1 MKHFIYLLSTLFFIS
16 CTNVE
21 TVDLA
26 KARKEANAFIASQ
39 FDFFTESS
47 LELAK
52 ETFTE
57 DAVLIGTDAAE
68 YLSGWTEIEPSVK
81 GQLVIEN
88 PVFTARKLNVVMSD
102 GGDMASYTQELDFT
116 FSVAGE
122 AGEIKNVRN
131 SGVIKK
137 IDGQWKVVQ
146 IHWSIGLEGQAVEY
160 EMPE

>member
-26 KARKEANAFIASQ
+26 KATEEANAFIASQ

-52 ETFTE
+52 ETFAE

-68 YLSGWTEIEPSVK
+68 YLSGWTEIEPSVQ

>member
-116 FSVAGE
+116 
-122 AGEIKNVRN
+122 
-131 SGVIKK
+131 
-137 IDGQWKVVQ
+137 DWTT
-146 IHWSIGLEGQAVEY
+146 
-160 EMPE
+160 

>member
-1 MKHFIYLLSTLFFIS
+1 MKHFIYILSTLFFIS
-16 CTNVE
+16 CNNVE
-21 TVDLA
+21 SVDMT
-26 KARKEANAFIASQ
+26 KATEEANAFIASQ

-52 ETFTE
+52 ETFAE

-68 YLSGWTEIEPSVK
+68 YLSGWTEIEPSVQ

-88 PVFTARKLNVVMSD
+88 PVFTARKLKVFMSD

-122 AGEIKNVRN
+122 DGEIKNVRN

-160 EMPE
+160 KMPE